1 MTPSDSTP
9 SPDQLEEVFN
19 SIDAVEVGMARDL
32 LESSGMECF
41 VFDASAS
48 QMLGSTAAI
57 TVRLMVPRRGRSRSA
72 RGPEGARLLG
82 NPLFK
87 KVSFRGSNPTA
98 HGGAALFLY
107 CRANLS

>member
-1 MTPSDSTP
+1 MTANDSPP

-57 TVRLMVPRRGRSRSA
+57 TVRLMVRAEDAVEA
-72 RGPEGARLLG
+72 REALKELG
-82 NPLFK
+82 F
-87 KVSFRGSNPTA
+87 
-98 HGGAALFLY
+98 
-107 CRANLS
+107 